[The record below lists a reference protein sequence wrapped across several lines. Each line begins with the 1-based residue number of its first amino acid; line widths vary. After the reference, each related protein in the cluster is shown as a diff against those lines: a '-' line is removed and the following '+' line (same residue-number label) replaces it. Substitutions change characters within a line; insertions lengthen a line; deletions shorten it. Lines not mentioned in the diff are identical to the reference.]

1 MKSLKSQ
8 NNKYIWAFIFLN
20 TLLFFVV
27 FFNYDFTIAT
37 IRNIIDDFS
46 IKNGLLI
53 FLSPLVSIVFNGLL
67 TSNQKSIIVFGKIKH
82 PLPSERVFTNLIYS
96 DKRLDIKLLKDKF
109 GDFPNDPVE
118 QSQLWYKIYK
128 KNQNEIIVL
137 DSHRVFLLTRD
148 LCSLAFIFLILF
160 SIVILFSGSSFKL
173 LFIGY
178 MILQFLLLWLSSRN
192 YGNKFTLNVLAEEMK

>member
-8 NNKYIWAFIFLN
+8 NNKYLWAFIFFN
-20 TLLFFVV
+20 TLLFFVA
-27 FFNYDFTIAT
+27 FFNYDFTITT
-37 IRNIIDDFS
+37 IRNIFDEFS

-53 FLSPLVSIVFNGLL
+53 FLSPIVSIVFNGFL
-67 TSNQKSIIVFGKIKH
+67 TSNQKAIIVFGKIKH
-82 PLPSERVFTNLIYS
+82 PLPSQKVFTNLIYS
-96 DKRLDIKLLKDKF
+96 DARLDIKLLKEKY
-109 GDFPNDPVE
+109 GDFPNNPEV

-137 DSHRVFLLTRD
+137 DSHKVFLLTRD
-148 LCSLAFIFLILF
+148 LCSLAFIFLMLF
-160 SIVILFSGSSFKL
+160 STVILFSESSYKV

-178 MILQFLLLWLSSRN
+178 MILQFLLLSISARN